1 MTGRNR
7 ILVVDDDQKIAGT
20 IRRALVFEG
29 YEVDVANDGVS
40 ALRQMREQAPD
51 LVILDVMMP
60 AMDGVEVCRRIRAE
74 GATPVLMVTAKDT
87 TEDRVLGLDSGADD
101 YVVKPFSYD
110 ELQAR
115 VRALLRRSGPQQQ
128 SMLRYAD
135 LGLDLLTREVTRG
148 DRQVELT
155 VKEFELLTYLMRN
168 PRQVLTRGKILDA
181 VWGYDFGAASNA
193 VDVYIGYLRRKL
205 ESGGEP
211 RLIQTVVGVGYAL
224 RER

>member
-1 MTGRNR
+1 MAVRNR
-7 ILVVDDDQKIAGT
+7 ILVVDDDEKIAAA
-20 IRRALVFEG
+20 IRRALIFEG
-29 YEVDVANDGVS
+29 YEVDTANDGVA
-40 ALRQMREQAPD
+40 ALRRMRDQAPD

-60 AMDGVEVCRRIRAE
+60 EMDGMEVCRRIRAE
-74 GATPVLMVTAKDT
+74 GPTPVLMLTAKDA

-110 ELQAR
+110 ELHAR

-128 SMLRYAD
+128 QVLRYGD
-135 LGLDLLTREVTRG
+135 LSLNIATREVRRG
-148 DRQVELT
+148 ERDIDLT
-155 VKEFELLTYLMRN
+155 VKEFELLTYFMRN
-168 PRQVLTRGKILDA
+168 PRQVLSRSKILDA

-193 VDVYIGYLRRKL
+193 VDVYVGYLRKKL
-205 ESGGEP
+205 EAGREP